1 MVIDPNEVIGD
12 DDSYTI
18 IHFVGYWEKPTDAD
32 ADHIKEELRN
42 DPEFGIGDKVDE
54 LRFYPATPGCLK
66 HYNDQG
72 EADGIFEKEF
82 PIENQN

>member
-1 MVIDPNEVIGD
+1 MVIDPNEVTE

-18 IHFVGYWEKPTDAD
+18 VHFVGYWEKPTDAD

-42 DPEFGIGDKVDE
+42 DPEFGMGDKVDE
-54 LRFYPATPGCLK
+54 LRFYPATPGCIEY
-66 HYNDQG
+66 YNKMG
-72 EADGIFEKEF
+72 EADGIFEKET